1 MSEPNS
7 PAHKSL
13 GAPSSQRSL
22 SRCSRGWG
30 LNFYPVNC
38 TWLILNLQKDSHW
51 RYLLYYY
58 MSWPDLLMPGKC
70 LEHKWGVREWCGWSG
85 AWVLCW
91 HQCPTCWGWTY
102 GNFLKLL
109 LYSLVCVVNDALSPV
124 GFHLTLSSP
133 IPGNQL
139 GCFLQRDGVPGQDGS
154 FLTKPIVCAGI
165 WVSRCWSNL
174 QEFYQTLLIWIKPSL
189 FPGCETGAQVPRSA
203 AAR

>member
-30 LNFYPVNC
+30 LNFYLFKFVKRF
-38 TWLILNLQKDSHW
+38 TLEVLIVLLSWITNFREVPWAQMRSPKVMWMVWGLSPLLASVSNLLRVDPW
-51 RYLLYYY
+51 YLSLFLY
-58 MSWPDLLMPGKC
+58 C
-70 LEHKWGVREWCGWSG
+70 
-85 AWVLCW
+85 
-91 HQCPTCWGWTY
+91 
-102 GNFLKLL
+102 
-109 LYSLVCVVNDALSPV
+109 LVCVVNDALPPV
-124 GFHLTLSSP
+124 VFHLISSSP
-133 IPGNQL
+133 IPGNQS
-139 GCFLQRDGVPGQDGS
+139 GGFLQRDGVPGQDGS

-189 FPGCETGAQVPRSA
+189 FPGCETGAQVSRST